1 MQLILELF
9 SAIAFALW
17 TGRMRLRGEIDIT
30 WKRPW
35 PVLRQNS
42 DSAFTSWEK
51 TRKISQTNGDLRS
64 IVNLNVLDR
73 CCSRW
78 PCKVAGMLEPSV
90 PLRKSTPRCVCVC
103 LERVVPKTDTPVFVN
118 DAVQSILMK
127 LDVGTELV
135 LTVVL
140 CRIQKKNEF
149 ELIGVPLQR
158 GCC

>member
-1 MQLILELF
+1 
-9 SAIAFALW
+9 
-17 TGRMRLRGEIDIT
+17 
-30 WKRPW
+30 
-35 PVLRQNS
+35 
-42 DSAFTSWEK
+42 
-51 TRKISQTNGDLRS
+51 
-64 IVNLNVLDR
+64 
-73 CCSRW
+73 
-78 PCKVAGMLEPSV
+78 MLEPSV